1 MEMLKVVR
9 PFCSGEQCKG
19 RWCCSDFVVVLVFS
33 ASLLT
38 TVLKDLVH
46 EEANLNDLTTILY
59 IKRYKSWIFDNFFC
73 FDFLRHGRSSL
84 LRLCR
89 CCSGDVQSLPVGGF
103 ENIVKVSVELVVDA
117 ANLASTSRPFEVVYH
132 PRASTFEFYVKTS
145 TVKATMRIQW
155 SPKMR
160 LKMASETKVSPQIS
174 WFMCTISLDDV
185 KGQYRWSNSP
195 WRLLEVAWDEPDLL
209 QNVKWVRP
217 WLVELVLYVPLIHI
231 LPSSPPS

>member
-59 IKRYKSWIFDNFFC
+59 IKRYKS
-73 FDFLRHGRSSL
+73 RS
-84 LRLCR
+84 
-89 CCSGDVQSLPVGGF
+89 VSLPVGGF

>member
-1 MEMLKVVR
+1 M
-9 PFCSGEQCKG
+9 FCELQLG
-19 RWCCSDFVVVLVFS
+19 DFVDEVGFLIISFVL
-33 ASLLT
+33 
-38 TVLKDLVH
+38 
-46 EEANLNDLTTILY
+46 
-59 IKRYKSWIFDNFFC
+59 IFCAMDAPLSFGYVAAA
-73 FDFLRHGRSSL
+73 LAMSSL
-84 LRLCR
+84 F
-89 CCSGDVQSLPVGGF
+89 Q
-103 ENIVKVSVELVVDA
+103 NIVKVSVELVVDA